1 MEGNTRLSPQM
12 DSQNPPDEQSFR
24 PEGGRIGSCSQEFSE
39 MAFLSSSVAVSGREQ
54 MSRMQDRSRWS
65 CSVTGLSLYSAFG
78 RQTLQRSLASLKGSA
93 PPQTRSGGGPG
104 NGSSGEG
111 LSQMQSMSLS
121 FARWS
126 QVAPCFSN
134 MSTGSNMQL
143 VRAIWSH
150 TATHFEPMSS
160 QYCLQLLLPP
170 GPFVLTY
177 AIQYSPLLVSSRYL
191 VRLSASGAS
200 PSCGSMSFVHSK
212 LLRFVDWLMNS
223 QPGLPVSEPGQPSG
237 AGAFGSVQAP
247 HISASCSSVNST
259 SASSWETS

>member
-1 MEGNTRLSPQM
+1 MEGKTSSSPQM

-24 PEGGRIGSCSQEFSE
+24 PEGGRIGSCSQAFSE

-54 MSRMQDRSRWS
+54 MSTMQDRSRWS
-65 CSVTGLSLYSAFG
+65 CSVTGVSVYSAFG
-78 RQTLQRSLASLKGSA
+78 RQTLQRSLASLKESESGS
-93 PPQTRSGGGPG
+93 PQTRFGGGPG

-111 LSQMQSMSLS
+111 LSQIQSMSLS

-134 MSTGSNMQL
+134 MSTGSNVQL

-160 QYCLQLLLPP
+160 QYWLQSLLAP

-177 AIQYSPLLVSSRYL
+177 AMQYSPSLVSSRYL

-212 LLRFVDWLMNS
+212 LLRLVDWLMNS
-223 QPGLPVSEPGQPSG
+223 QPGLLVAEPGQPSG
-237 AGAFGSVQAP
+237 AGAFGSVHAL
-247 HISASCSSVNST
+247 HISASCSSVNNT
-259 SASSWETS
+259 SASS